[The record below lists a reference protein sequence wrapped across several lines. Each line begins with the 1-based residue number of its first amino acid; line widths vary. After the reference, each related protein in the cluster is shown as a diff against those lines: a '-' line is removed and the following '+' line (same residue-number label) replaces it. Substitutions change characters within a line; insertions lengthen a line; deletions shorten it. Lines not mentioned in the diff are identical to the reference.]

1 MACTDV
7 LQTCEINSSWGK
19 LQILPVG
26 KKFANLGF
34 MSNIKKSGED
44 IPACFKAYLDHKN
57 SNHTFVK
64 TSLWIRCL
72 YLLLTKQ
79 HCEYFLLL
87 QRDRGYFSGKQ
98 GW

>member
-1 MACTDV
+1 MACTDE

-57 SNHTFVK
+57 SNHPFVK
-64 TSLWIRCL
+64 TSLWDQVFVPVIDKATLRIFF
-72 YLLLTKQ
+72 TITV
-79 HCEYFLLL
+79 
-87 QRDRGYFSGKQ
+87 
-98 GW
+98 